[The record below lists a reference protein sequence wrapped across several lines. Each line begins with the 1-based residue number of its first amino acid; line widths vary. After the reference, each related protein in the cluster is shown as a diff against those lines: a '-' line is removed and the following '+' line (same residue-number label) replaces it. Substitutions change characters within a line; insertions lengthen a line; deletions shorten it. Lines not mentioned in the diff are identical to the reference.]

1 MSEEQLRLLSL
12 HQMKASSSPE
22 CSVPFLASWSQLPAL
37 LLLGH
42 AHLSPRKNI
51 YPWPSRGIHKRAS
64 SSQDQ
69 GFSTVKSCSSGKTQ
83 SAAGTQRTVGI
94 TSTCHKCIW
103 ELQPNLWK
111 AQEAT
116 LSYQQTLSGHHD
128 CKLFLLQLDHSCL
141 PIPFLPSRDFFSSL
155 KQESWGRGPKNSHHV
170 LTFWSI
176 VHCLVSTKTVLFW

>member
-1 MSEEQLRLLSL
+1 MHTCPQGRIYIPDLPKESTREHPAART
-12 HQMKASSSPE
+12 KASPLSSH
-22 CSVPFLASWSQLPAL
+22 AL
-37 LLLGH
+37 L
-42 AHLSPRKNI
+42 AK
-51 YPWPSRGIHKRAS
+51 
-64 SSQDQ
+64 
-69 GFSTVKSCSSGKTQ
+69 Q
-83 SAAGTQRTVGI
+83 SAAGTQQTVGI

-141 PIPFLPSRDFFSSL
+141 PIPFLPSRDFFSTL
-155 KQESWGRGPKNSHHV
+155 KQESWGRDPRNSHHV

-176 VHCLVSTKTVLFW
+176 VHCLVSTRTVLFW